1 VRWRLRAGFVVVLS
15 AFVKCDQRRNL
26 PSKSFDPYMALGP
39 DENFARIAAF
49 GVALPQY
56 PGQPER

>member
-1 VRWRLRAGFVVVLS
+1 
-15 AFVKCDQRRNL
+15 VKCDQRRNL